1 MSFVSS
7 TKISKF
13 VFGAAVLAV
22 TGIMAAPLAALAA
35 PHEIKL
41 ATPEV
46 ALQACK
52 SGKIGQWDIAY
63 AIGKDSFTQQ
73 GPGYNCAQGAP
84 PNGSG
89 VGNAIDA
96 SGNECVLATPEEAK
110 AICSSLGEWDIAYVV
125 GKGTT
130 QQGPGYKCAQG
141 PSPNGSGVGNAICK

>member
-1 MSFVSS
+1 MSLV
-7 TKISKF
+7 SKF
-13 VFGAAVLAV
+13 TVSKSIYTAAFLAA
-22 TGIMAAPLAALAA
+22 TALTAAPVAALAA

-41 ATPEV
+41 ATPDV

-63 AIGKDSFTQQ
+63 VIGKDSFTQQ

-96 SGNECVLATPEEAK
+96 SGVECVLASPEEAK
-110 AICSSLGEWDIAYVV
+110 PICSSMGEWDIAYVI